1 MKRGNLQRPKKVQ
14 YGLSENAISRGFK
27 KIIPPILDG
36 QYQAGG
42 NTKQN

>member
-1 MKRGNLQRPKKVQ
+1 MKRGNLKGPKKVQ
-14 YGLSENAISRGFK
+14 YGLSENAISWGFK
-27 KIIPPILDG
+27 KSFPQVLNG

>member
-1 MKRGNLQRPKKVQ
+1 MKRSNLKGPKKVQ
-14 YGLSENAISRGFK
+14 YSLSENAISWGFK
-27 KIIPPILDG
+27 KIIPPVPDG